1 LFHRDESTHLCQ
13 RHKRHPNCNLVV
25 CVPPCSSNHYQWAR
39 LSPRSIPANLAAQN
53 ISNYPVGAVD
63 NLTIDWINCWC
74 MLLANGDMLW
84 KNWILPIWPGTN
96 HIVLFFWVCMR
107 VLNRTS
113 SDLIAARG
121 WDLARLDKSVPCSA
135 GWFGDRLRER
145 SQRQKMWGV
154 WHRREKGREEK
165 KKEKKKTVEKTRVE
179 LVISMRIPSLK
190 YIEHWHK

>member
-1 LFHRDESTHLCQ
+1 
-13 RHKRHPNCNLVV
+13 
-25 CVPPCSSNHYQWAR
+25 
-39 LSPRSIPANLAAQN
+39 
-53 ISNYPVGAVD
+53 
-63 NLTIDWINCWC
+63 

-145 SQRQKMWGV
+145 SQRDFEDVTKTENVGGLAQKGE
-154 WHRREKGREEK
+154 REGR
-165 KKEKKKTVEKTRVE
+165 KKERKEENSGKD
-179 LVISMRIPSLK
+179 
-190 YIEHWHK
+190 